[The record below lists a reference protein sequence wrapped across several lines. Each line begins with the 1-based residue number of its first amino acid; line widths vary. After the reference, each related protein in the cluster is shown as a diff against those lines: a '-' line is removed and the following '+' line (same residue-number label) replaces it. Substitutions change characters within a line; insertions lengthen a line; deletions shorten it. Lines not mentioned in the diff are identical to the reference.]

1 MSASRGKIVLMGS
14 GELTATMVEVH
25 KELLAGFKES
35 PQAVFLDTPAGFQ
48 LNVDLLSQK
57 AVDYFHARVQRP
69 LAVVSFKSYETPTP
83 YEAEKAFHSL
93 READFVLIGPGSPT
107 YALRQWH
114 RSPIPDILKKRIE
127 AGGCL
132 VAASAAALTVG
143 RLTLPVYE
151 IYKVGEDLH
160 WVEGMDILG
169 HFGFNLVVIPHWNN
183 AEGGTHDTRF
193 CYMGETRFRKLES
206 LLQEDVSIF
215 GLDEHTA
222 CIIDLEKGEMSI
234 KGIGRV
240 TLRRQDT
247 EMTFEKG
254 ESLSLEVLR
263 GRDVGKQWQ
272 RTNAASGNVEQEAGG
287 AKNSFWNRIH
297 AIRSTF
303 QNGLDKDIPEEST
316 STLLELDG
324 LIWKAQQ
331 ELESEEL
338 VTQAREVERDMIA
351 LLGSKLASSPSSTT
365 KCIAPLVE
373 ELLTLRL
380 QFRQQKKWSEADAIR
395 DCLARLNIVIED
407 TKDGSRWRLK
417 S

>member
-1 MSASRGKIVLMGS
+1 MGS

-69 LAVVSFKSYETPTP
+69 LAVVSFKSNETTTP
-83 YEAEKAFHSL
+83 YDAEKAFHAL
-93 READFVLIGPGSPT
+93 RESDFVLIGPGSPT
-107 YALRQWH
+107 YALRQWQH
-114 RSPIPDILKKRIE
+114 SPIPGILNKRIE

-240 TLRRQDT
+240 TLRKQDA

-254 ESLSLEVLR
+254 ESISIEVLR
-263 GRDVGKQWQ
+263 GEDVSKQWQ
-272 RTNAASGNVEQEAGG
+272 QTNPASGNVEQEAGG
-287 AKNSFWNRIH
+287 AKNSFWNKIH
-297 AIRSTF
+297 ALRSTF
-303 QNGLDKDIPEEST
+303 QNGLDKNIPEEIT
-316 STLLELDG
+316 RTLLELDG

-338 VTQAREVERDMIA
+338 ITQAREVERDMIA
-351 LLGSKLASSPSSTT
+351 LLGSQLAPSPSRTT
-365 KCIAPLVE
+365 ECLAPFVE
-373 ELLTLRL
+373 ELLTLRV

-395 DCLARLNIVIED
+395 DCLARLNILIED
-407 TKDGSRWRLK
+407 TKDGSRWCLK

>member
-1 MSASRGKIVLMGS
+1 MGS

-57 AVDYFHARVQRP
+57 AVDYFHTRVQRP
-69 LAVVSFKSYETPTP
+69 LTVVSFKSYETTTP
-83 YEAEKAFHSL
+83 YEAEKAFHNL
-93 READFVLIGPGSPT
+93 READFFLIGPGSPT
-107 YALRQWH
+107 YAVRQWQH
-114 RSPIPDILKKRIE
+114 SPIPNILKKRIE
-127 AGGCL
+127 AGACL

-169 HFGFNLVVIPHWNN
+169 HFGVNLLVIPHWYNT
-183 AEGGTHDTRF
+183 EGGTHDTRF

-222 CIIDLEKGEMSI
+222 CTIDLEKGEMSI

-240 TLRRQDT
+240 TLRRQDA

-254 ESLSLEVLR
+254 ESLSIEVLR
-263 GRDVGKQWQ
+263 GGDVGKQWQ
-272 RTNAASGNVEQEAGG
+272 RTNAASGNVEQGSGSAE
-287 AKNSFWNRIH
+287 NSFWNRIH
-297 AIRSTF
+297 ALRSTF
-303 QNGLDKDIPEEST
+303 QNGLEKHIPEESI

-351 LLGSKLASSPSSTT
+351 LLGSQLASSPSSTT
-365 KCIAPLVE
+365 ECIAPLVE

>member
-1 MSASRGKIVLMGS
+1 
-14 GELTATMVEVH
+14 
-25 KELLAGFKES
+25 
-35 PQAVFLDTPAGFQ
+35 
-48 LNVDLLSQK
+48 
-57 AVDYFHARVQRP
+57 
-69 LAVVSFKSYETPTP
+69 
-83 YEAEKAFHSL
+83 
-93 READFVLIGPGSPT
+93 LIGPGSPT

-114 RSPIPDILKKRIE
+114 HSPIPNILKKRIE

-240 TLRRQDT
+240 TLRRQDA

-254 ESLSLEVLR
+254 KSLSIEVLR
-263 GRDVGKQWQ
+263 GGDVGKQWQ
-272 RTNAASGNVEQEAGG
+272 RANAASGNVEQEAGG

-297 AIRSTF
+297 ALRSTF
-303 QNGLDKDIPEEST
+303 QNGLDKNIPEEST

-331 ELESEEL
+331 EVESEEL

-365 KCIAPLVE
+365 ECIAPLVE
-373 ELLTLRL
+373 ELLTLRS

-407 TKDGSRWRLK
+407 TKDGSRWHLK

>member
-25 KELLAGFKES
+25 KELLAGFKKS

-69 LAVVSFKSYETPTP
+69 LAVVSFKSYETTTL

-107 YALRQWH
+107 YAVRQWH
-114 RSPIPDILKKRIE
+114 HSPIPNILKKRIE

-240 TLRRQDT
+240 TLRRQDA

-254 ESLSLEVLR
+254 ESFSIEVLR
-263 GRDVGKQWQ
+263 RRDVGKQWQ
-272 RTNAASGNVEQEAGG
+272 RTNASSGNVEQEAGS

-297 AIRSTF
+297 ALRSTF
-303 QNGLDKDIPEEST
+303 QNGLDKNIPEEST

-351 LLGSKLASSPSSTT
+351 LLGSQLASSPSSTT
-365 KCIAPLVE
+365 ECIAPLVE
-373 ELLTLRL
+373 ELLTLRS

-407 TKDGSRWRLK
+407 TKDGSRWHLK